1 MNTPRQDTSTRP
13 LERIKGHDC
22 FKKSALERRVRNL
35 QALLARERNSARA
48 WREGAEALEAWNN
61 RPHLE
66 GCSAA
71 QECTCDEEGWVY
83 ELTGEHDYWCPQSPH
98 MGLECDCGR
107 DA

>member
-1 MNTPRQDTSTRP
+1 MNTPRQDTSTR
-13 LERIKGHDC
+13 LFWIDALA
-22 FKKSALERRVRNL
+22 KKSALERRVRNL

-61 RPHLE
+61 RPHLKE
-66 GCSAA
+66 CSAA
-71 QECTCDEEGWVY
+71 QECTCEEEDNGRY
-83 ELTGEHDYWCPQSPH
+83 ELTGEHGYWCPQSPH